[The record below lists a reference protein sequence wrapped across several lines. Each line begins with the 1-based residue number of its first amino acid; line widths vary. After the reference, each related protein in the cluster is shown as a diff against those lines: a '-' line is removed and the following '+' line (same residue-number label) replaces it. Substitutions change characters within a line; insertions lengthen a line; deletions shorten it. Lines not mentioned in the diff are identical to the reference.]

1 MQRLRHPEIA
11 AQSAAKPLTVGD
23 NTRVQFSVQQVEE
36 AAMAIR
42 SPWHSAKPGIAVY
55 HNNTICTEGN
65 NIERHWWREGVGPG
79 RRLCFHC
86 AMLGTR
92 R

>member
-1 MQRLRHPEIA
+1 
-11 AQSAAKPLTVGD
+11 
-23 NTRVQFSVQQVEE
+23 
-36 AAMAIR
+36 MAIR

-55 HNNTICTEGN
+55 HNNTFCTEGN
-65 NIERHWWREGVGPG
+65 NIERHWWREGVGAS

-86 AMLGTR
+86 AMLGSR